1 MSYGLL
7 IDPEKKS
14 VRRISAV
21 EVVANLNEWLGSC
34 TIYTVRLVI
43 EGIPCLVYYDDEAH
57 LKHRPVSV
65 YGSGVPPIRGPIV
78 ILYYDYQAADYRS
91 LTPAQQSVIESAVE
105 DGTVL
110 ASPYIRGYNC

>member
-21 EVVANLNEWLGSC
+21 EVVANLNEWVGSC
-34 TIYTVRLVI
+34 TIYSMRLVI

-65 YGSGVPPIRGPIV
+65 FGSGVPPIRGPIV
-78 ILYYDYQAADYRS
+78 VLYYDHNTADYCS
-91 LTPAQQSVIESAVE
+91 LTPAQMNTIEAAVE

-110 ASPYIRGYNC
+110 AAPYIRGYNC

>member
-7 IDPEKKS
+7 IDPEQKT
-14 VRRISAV
+14 VRRISAP
-21 EVVANLNEWLGSC
+21 EIVANLNEWIGSC
-34 TIYTVRLVI
+34 TIYSMRLVI

-78 ILYYDYQAADYRS
+78 VLYYDALLGEYLS
-91 LTPAQQSVIESAVE
+91 LSPEQMNKIEAAVE

-110 ASPYIRGYNC
+110 AAPYIRGYNC